1 MSKWGKE
8 EHQGDIK
15 LNLDFVG
22 PPGIKYPQRQPE
34 MDCFDDVERLVRRVA
49 SGSCSR
55 LWRVLRSGSRAVH
68 LLLRHA

>member
-34 MDCFDDVERLVRRVA
+34 MDCFDDVERLVRRV
-49 SGSCSR
+49 
-55 LWRVLRSGSRAVH
+55 VAVACDW
-68 LLLRHA
+68 LTPL

>member
-1 MSKWGKE
+1 MLVPRFVTVHCDVVCRTMTKWGKE

-34 MDCFDDVERLVRRVA
+34 MDCFDESERLVCAVA
-49 SGSCSR
+49 C
-55 LWRVLRSGSRAVH
+55 
-68 LLLRHA
+68 